1 MLTLNKYEKEDFNMP
16 INMGTAVAQPA
27 ATQTQ
32 EITLDTQKPE
42 VLADNS
48 AYKQKLRAMKEVQDL
63 TNEINIQDTN
73 SILAFGQKPSEE
85 ISKMS
90 DQLLSSMRAVNAEEA
105 SQMLVQLTKIM
116 DKFDIKEIEDPE
128 QAQSFLKK
136 MFKKAQ
142 DTVEKLF
149 AKYDDMGKEVDKI
162 YVILKQYENDIHK
175 TNDNL
180 EKQYK
185 ANVSFF
191 EQLEKYIV
199 AGEIGMEEIDAY
211 SAQISADTSL
221 NEQER
226 QMQVQKLG
234 IVKDMLSQRV
244 YDLQVAENV
253 AMQTCPMIQTMQ
265 MSNFNL
271 MRKINS
277 SFIIT
282 LPIFKQCL
290 VQAIQLKRQEIQAK
304 SIKQLDEKT
313 NELLLRNAQNT
324 AQQSVNIAKMAG
336 GSSIQIETLKTTYET
351 IKNGIEETKKINE
364 ELAMKRQQDSAELEN
379 MKADMKTKGFVNG

>member
-1 MLTLNKYEKEDFNMP
+1 MP
-16 INMGTAVAQPA
+16 INVNAAPA
-27 ATQTQ
+27 ADPNAQGIQ
-32 EITLDTQKPE
+32 LDTQKPE
-42 VLADNS
+42 VLADPL
-48 AYKQKLRAMKEVQDL
+48 AYKQRLRAMKEVQDL

-73 SILAFGQKPSEE
+73 SILQFGQKPSEE
-85 ISKMS
+85 ISKVS
-90 DQLLSSMRAVNAEEA
+90 DELLASMKAVRAEEA
-105 SQMLVQLTKIM
+105 SAMLVQLTKLM
-116 DKFDIKEIEDPE
+116 DKFDIKEIENPE
-128 QAQSFLKK
+128 AAQGFFQR

-142 DTVEKLF
+142 DAIEKLF
-149 AKYDDMGKEVDKI
+149 EKYDDMGKEVDKI

-175 TNDNL
+175 ANDNL

-185 ANVSFF
+185 ANVHFF

-199 AGEIGMEEIDAY
+199 AGEIGLEEIDAFV
-211 SAQISADTSL
+211 AQLQANPNIS
-221 NEQER
+221 EQEK
-226 QMQVQKLG
+226 QMQVQKLNLT
-234 IVKDMLSQRV
+234 KDMLSQRV
-244 YDLQVAENV
+244 YDLQIAENV

-324 AQQSVNIAKMAG
+324 ANQSVNIARMAG
-336 GSSIQIETLKTTYET
+336 GSSIQIETLKSTYET
-351 IKNGIEETKKINE
+351 IKAGIEETKKITE
-364 ELAMKRQQDSAELEN
+364 EQAQKRKNDSMELET
-379 MKADMKTKGFVNG
+379 MKADMKNKGFVNA